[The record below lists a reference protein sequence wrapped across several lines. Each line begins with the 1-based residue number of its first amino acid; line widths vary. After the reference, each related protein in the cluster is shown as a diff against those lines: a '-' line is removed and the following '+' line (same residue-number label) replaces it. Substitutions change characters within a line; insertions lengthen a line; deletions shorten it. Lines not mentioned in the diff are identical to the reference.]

1 MSDTPRT
8 RVRHVISKCPDSFV
22 LDTLLNWSD
31 MLGTRYGF
39 VSNTRVQSVRTF
51 FCFIYSWTLSQLT
64 RAPQEHPMDTF
75 GHLGTKCNYIK
86 TLRITSFMCSE
97 KIIDI
102 KVGVS
107 LSLLVSI
114 QLSLTSYCLFYF
126 SENTCTNVEYFCG
139 RHNCET

>member
-1 MSDTPRT
+1 MDS
-8 RVRHVISKCPDSFV
+8 CPTLEFKVSELFFALFIV
-22 LDTLLNWSD
+22 GHSPNSLGHPKNILWILLDTW
-31 MLGTRYGF
+31 G
-39 VSNTRVQSVRTF
+39 Q
-51 FCFIYSWTLSQLT
+51 
-64 RAPQEHPMDTF
+64 
-75 GHLGTKCNYIK
+75 KCNYIK